1 MAGCCDND
9 KGCCDSNSKRGE
21 REIPDGVE
29 PCCSVSGRRCLCL
42 PYDDPW
48 LISSQILTIASLFF
62 GWICWATFFISLAG
76 LTIAQVLWCA
86 RMRSGV
92 IYGQV
97 AIAGLTSVGHLI
109 VAIYVLVAWRRKTW
123 CEPWSMYSYRYDDDY
138 TGWPKNDRCM
148 ERTWFAIGLVCAL
161 MWAAASACMFWFV
174 KSGRHAKWEAKYT
187 PSKGDEVT
195 NQEDA
200 VVADAAIVE
209 SEKEDTV

>member
-1 MAGCCDND
+1 M
-9 KGCCDSNSKRGE
+9 
-21 REIPDGVE
+21 
-29 PCCSVSGRRCLCL
+29 
-42 PYDDPW
+42 
-48 LISSQILTIASLFF
+48 
-62 GWICWATFFISLAG
+62 
-76 LTIAQVLWCA
+76 AQVLWCA

-109 VAIYVLVAWRRKTW
+109 VAIYVLVAWRRKRY
-123 CEPWSMYSYRYDDDY
+123 CQAWSMYTNDYYYDDDY
-138 TGWPKNDRCM
+138 NRWPNNDNCM
-148 ERTWFAIGLVCAL
+148 ERTWFAIGLVCGL
-161 MWAAASACMFWFV
+161 MWAAAAVCMFWFV

-200 VVADAAIVE
+200 VVADAAIIE